1 MGRAPI
7 TCSIMQIDIRTSEN
21 NAAFCTAGLQI
32 ANETA
37 LPDKSLKPA
46 LTAAADSSRGELWGG
61 VGKGLSTP
69 KVLIAPSLCVYR
81 SPEQE
86 DFCFL
91 TPRGYFPKAAVRF
104 GLSASRFQ
112 FVE

>member
-7 TCSIMQIDIRTSEN
+7 TCFIMQIDIQTSEN
-21 NAAFCTAGLQI
+21 NAAFCTARLQI

-46 LTAAADSSRGELWGG
+46 LAAAADSSHGDLQGG
-61 VGKGLSTP
+61 AGKGLSTLN
-69 KVLIAPSLCVYR
+69 VLIAPSLCVYH

-86 DFCFL
+86 DFCSL
-91 TPRGYFPKAAVRF
+91 TLRGYFAKAV
-104 GLSASRFQ
+104 
-112 FVE
+112 V